1 VSTVIAPRD
10 GQAGATLPGDVVAPK
25 QPQARGRVA
34 RSLREIA
41 LLPVIGILI
50 LVGAIINPGFL
61 TFNNFAQ
68 IGQFSS
74 ALGVL
79 VVGES
84 LILLTG
90 GIDISL
96 ESTYGLAPMVG
107 AWLVLPAA
115 EYGAGTQLSPY
126 LGVLATLVV
135 GSLCGLAIGVT
146 IVKGRLNA
154 FILTLGCTILF
165 YGLQDG
171 LSANQSLFN
180 LPTPFSYIGSDYLFR
195 SANSGTGGIPVS
207 LLVTIAVF
215 VLVAL
220 FLRYHRIGRSIYAIG
235 GNREAAR
242 AAGMKVN
249 RIRIGVYAA
258 GGLLAALGGLMEAGQ
273 TSQVSSLQGYP
284 EGIIFQVFA
293 AAVIGGVSLQG
304 GRGTMLGAATGV
316 ILLGII
322 KNLLDI
328 MSVQQQWD
336 NAIYG
341 GVIIAA
347 LVFSRIIGGEATAE

>member
-10 GQAGATLPGDVVAPK
+10 GQTGAAVPTEVAAPDT
-25 QPQARGRVA
+25 ARGRGRVG

-50 LVGAIINPGFL
+50 LVGAIINPNFL
-61 TFNNFAQ
+61 TFNNFAE

-126 LGVLATLVV
+126 LGVFATLVV
-135 GSLCGLAIGVT
+135 GFACGLAIGLA

-171 LSANQSLFN
+171 VSANQSLFN
-180 LPTPFSYIGSDYLFR
+180 LPNPFTYIGSQYLFR
-195 SANSGTGGIPVS
+195 APNSGSGGIPVS
-207 LLVTIAVF
+207 LLVTVAIF
-215 VLVAL
+215 VIVAL
-220 FLRYHRIGRSIYAIG
+220 FLRYHRVGRSIYAVG

-242 AAGMKVN
+242 AAGIKVN
-249 RIRIGVYAA
+249 RIRIGVYAF
-258 GGLLAALGGLMEAGQ
+258 GGMLAALGGLMEAGQ
-273 TSQVSSLQGYP
+273 SSQVSSLQGYQ

-322 KNLLDI
+322 RNLLDI
-328 MSVQQQWD
+328 LSVQQQWA

-347 LVFSRIIGGEATAE
+347 LVFARIIGGEETAE

>member
-1 VSTVIAPRD
+1 MITVPRD
-10 GQAGATLPGDVVAPK
+10 GQAGAALPAEVVAPRDTG
-25 QPQARGRVA
+25 ARSRIG

-41 LLPVIGILI
+41 LLPVIGVLI
-50 LVGAIINPGFL
+50 LVGALINPGFL
-61 TFNNFAQ
+61 TFNNFAE

-74 ALGVL
+74 PLGVL
-79 VVGES
+79 VVAES

-115 EYGAGTQLSPY
+115 EYGAGVQLSPY
-126 LGVLATLVV
+126 LGVLGTLLA
-135 GSLCGLAIGVT
+135 GGLCGLAIGLAV
-146 IVKGRLNA
+146 VKGRLNA

-180 LPTPFSYIGSDYLFR
+180 LPSAFTYVGSVYLFQS
-195 SANSGTGGIPVS
+195 SAGTGGVPVS
-207 LLVTIAVF
+207 LLVTIGVF
-215 VLVAL
+215 VLAAL
-220 FLRYHRIGRSIYAIG
+220 FLRYHRVGRSIYAIG

-242 AAGMKVN
+242 AAGLKVN
-249 RIRIGVYAA
+249 SIRIGVYAV

-328 MSVQQQWD
+328 MSVQQQWV

-347 LVFSRIIGGEATAE
+347 LVFARIIGGEATAE